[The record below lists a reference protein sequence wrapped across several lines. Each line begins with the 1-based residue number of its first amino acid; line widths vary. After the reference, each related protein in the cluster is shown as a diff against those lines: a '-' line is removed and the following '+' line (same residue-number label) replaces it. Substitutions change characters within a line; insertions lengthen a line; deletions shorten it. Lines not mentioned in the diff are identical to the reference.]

1 MFCAAFLSKKLI
13 CQILTSKLA
22 PSLVYHGLIR
32 ALLSHALNIMSVQLT
47 LAAGKDQL
55 TPGKSGKFLFFFSLY
70 VYLLNIIIIF
80 GVENV
85 IFLFVCLFGF
95 VWLFL
100 FLFCF
105 IYLFIFLLLVVLF
118 FLFCFFC
125 SLFVVVFMCCFVFV
139 FEFLV

>member
-13 CQILTSKLA
+13 CQILKLA

-32 ALLSHALNIMSVQLT
+32 ALLSLALNIMSVQLT

-55 TPGKSGKFLFFFSLY
+55 TPGKSGKYFFFFSLY
-70 VYLLNIIIIF
+70 VYLLSIIIIF

>member
-1 MFCAAFLSKKLI
+1 MFCAAFLSKKTNLLDFNI
-13 CQILTSKLA
+13 KIGTQ
-22 PSLVYHGLIR
+22 PSL
-32 ALLSHALNIMSVQLT
+32 SWF
-47 LAAGKDQL
+47 DQSL
-55 TPGKSGKFLFFFSLY
+55 VISCLKYYVRSADIGCWERPADSRKVWKVFFFFSLY
-70 VYLLNIIIIF
+70 VYLLSIIIIF